1 MKKGYLVAGVA
12 LLSLAALQGCSNSSS
27 AKTEGTTYSYVFVE
41 DPTTLDYTVSG
52 RHGTSQITTQGVD
65 GLLEND
71 QYGNLIPSLAKDWK
85 VSSDGL
91 TYTYTLRKGV
101 KWYTSDGEEYAEVT
115 ADDFVTGLKHA
126 ADKKSSTLYIVQDS
140 IKGLNDYVEGT
151 TKDFSEVGIKAVDKY
166 TVQYTLNQ
174 PESYWN
180 SKTTYGILQ
189 LVNADFLKSQGD
201 DFGSVDP
208 SSILYNGAFILKSIT
223 SKSSIEFN
231 KNENYW
237 DADKVKLE
245 AVKLTYDDG
254 SDPESLYRNFDKGN
268 YSRAILYPTKS
279 GYKDI
284 KKKYK
289 DEIYYEPQDQST
301 YYVSFNLNRK
311 AYEFT
316 SKENDSQ
323 KTDIHKA
330 ILNKDFRQA
339 ITFAFDRAAWNS
351 QAVGE
356 EASTKALRNLFVPP
370 AFVSTNGT
378 EFGDLVTEELASNS
392 TWSDVDFSDA
402 QDGLYNVDKAKASFE
417 KAKAALEAEGVQF
430 PIHLDIAAEQTDE
443 ISSQR
448 VSSLKQYIHQN
459 IITMNLGV
467 SYPSYAN
474 LPILQVIGQGQGKT
488 EAREVT
494 FPTGKTK
501 MSSID
506 IYSRTYKSP
515 KKADAMAIDNFGKGD
530 AYTATR
536 NRYSDPSMVSN
547 SVRIGIIG
555 VIISYA
561 FGLPI
566 GLLMARFKN
575 GFFDRFSTGVTTFLL
590 ALPSIAIIYAIRFIG
605 SALGLPDSFPALGA
619 HDWRSY
625 ALPAFILGFLSIP
638 GTVVWFRR
646 YVVDLQNSDFVR
658 FARAKGLSENEISRK
673 HLFKQAM
680 VPIVNGIPEAILGTI
695 VGATLTETIF
705 AFPGMGKMLIESI
718 KATNNAMVVGL
729 VFLFTSLSVISL
741 LLGDLLMVILDPRIK
756 LASKGGKR

>member
-27 AKTEGTTYSYVFVE
+27 AKKEDTTYSYVFVE

-52 RHGTSQITTQGVD
+52 RRGTSQITTQGVD

-140 IKGLNDYVEGT
+140 IKGLNDYVEGI

-189 LVNADFLKSQGD
+189 PVNADFLKSQGD

-223 SKSSIEFN
+223 SKSSIEFD

-323 KTDIHKA
+323 KTDTHKA

-339 ITFAFDRAAWNS
+339 ITFAFDRTAFAA
-351 QAVGE
+351 QALGE
-356 EASTKALRNLFVPP
+356 EGAVKALRSSFVPP
-370 AFVSTNGT
+370 AFVSANGK
-378 EFGDLVTEELASNS
+378 EFGDFVKEELASDS
-392 TWSDVDFSDA
+392 TWNDVDLSDA
-402 QDGLYNVDKAKASFE
+402 QDGFYNVEKAKASFE
-417 KAKAALEAEGVQF
+417 KAKTALEAEGVQF
-430 PIHLDIAAEQTDE
+430 PIHLDIAANQTDE
-443 ISSQR
+443 TNTQQI
-448 VSSLKQYIHQN
+448 SSLKQSIESSLGKDNVVVDVQAESADDYERTGYYAESADQKDYDLSEPSGWGPDYDDPSTYLDVFKSEGVQSDKIGVDGESDEDVDKVVGLDKYTELVSEAAGITDDLEARYKAYAKAQAWLTDSA
-459 IITMNLGV
+459 IIIPLYSKGAMPVLSKIV
-467 SYPSYAN
+467 PFSPSYATSGVKGSN
-474 LPILQVIGQGQGKT
+474 VYDDGPYKYYELQD
-488 EAREVT
+488 EPVT
-494 FPTGKTK
+494 AKQYEK
-501 MSSID
+501 ALKKWEKAKE
-506 IYSRTYKSP
+506 KSN
-515 KKADAMAIDNFGKGD
+515 KEYQEK
-530 AYTATR
+530 
-536 NRYSDPSMVSN
+536 
-547 SVRIGIIG
+547 
-555 VIISYA
+555 
-561 FGLPI
+561 
-566 GLLMARFKN
+566 
-575 GFFDRFSTGVTTFLL
+575 
-590 ALPSIAIIYAIRFIG
+590 
-605 SALGLPDSFPALGA
+605 
-619 HDWRSY
+619 
-625 ALPAFILGFLSIP
+625 
-638 GTVVWFRR
+638 
-646 YVVDLQNSDFVR
+646 
-658 FARAKGLSENEISRK
+658 LSEHVE
-673 HLFKQAM
+673 
-680 VPIVNGIPEAILGTI
+680 
-695 VGATLTETIF
+695 
-705 AFPGMGKMLIESI
+705 
-718 KATNNAMVVGL
+718 
-729 VFLFTSLSVISL
+729 
-741 LLGDLLMVILDPRIK
+741 D
-756 LASKGGKR
+756 

>member
-1 MKKGYLVAGVA
+1 MKKSYLVAGVT

-71 QYGNLIPSLAKDWK
+71 RYGNLIPSLAKDWK

-126 ADKKSSTLYIVQDS
+126 ADKKSSALYIVQDS

-189 LVNADFLKSQGD
+189 PVNADFLKSKGD

-208 SSILYNGAFILKSIT
+208 SSILYNGAFLLKSVT
-223 SKSSIEFN
+223 SKSSIEFE

-237 DADKVKLE
+237 DADKVSIDNI
-245 AVKLTYDDG
+245 KLTYNDG
-254 SDPESLYRNFDKGN
+254 SDPESLYKNFDKGN
-268 YSRAILYPTKS
+268 YTRARLYPTKS
-279 GYKDI
+279 SYKAI
-284 KKKYK
+284 EKKYK
-289 DEIYYEPQDQST
+289 DDIFYIPQDQST
-301 YYVSFNLNRK
+301 YYISFNLNRK

-323 KTDIHKA
+323 KTDTHKA
-330 ILNKDFRQA
+330 VLNKDFRQA

-351 QAVGE
+351 QGVGE

-370 AFVSTNGT
+370 EFVSTNGT
-378 EFGDLVTEELASNS
+378 EFGELVTEELASNS

-417 KAKAALEAEGVQF
+417 KAKTTLAAEGVQF

-443 ISSQR
+443 IGIDGESDEDVEKVVGLDKYTELVTEAAAITDDLDARYKAYAKAQAYLTDEAIMIPI
-448 VSSLKQYIHQN
+448 VS
-459 IITMNLGV
+459 LGAYPTLSKIV
-467 SYPSYAN
+467 PFSPSYATSGTKGGSVYDSGSYKYYE
-474 LPILQVIGQGQGKT
+474 LQD
-488 EAREVT
+488 EPVT
-494 FPTGKTK
+494 AKQYEK
-501 MSSID
+501 AL
-506 IYSRTYKSP
+506 KKW
-515 KKADAMAIDNFGKGD
+515 KKAKEK
-530 AYTATR
+530 
-536 NRYSDPSMVSN
+536 SN
-547 SVRIGIIG
+547 AE
-555 VIISYA
+555 YQE
-561 FGLPI
+561 
-566 GLLMARFKN
+566 K
-575 GFFDRFSTGVTTFLL
+575 
-590 ALPSIAIIYAIRFIG
+590 
-605 SALGLPDSFPALGA
+605 
-619 HDWRSY
+619 
-625 ALPAFILGFLSIP
+625 
-638 GTVVWFRR
+638 
-646 YVVDLQNSDFVR
+646 
-658 FARAKGLSENEISRK
+658 LSE
-673 HLFKQAM
+673 H
-680 VPIVNGIPEAILGTI
+680 
-695 VGATLTETIF
+695 
-705 AFPGMGKMLIESI
+705 IE
-718 KATNNAMVVGL
+718 
-729 VFLFTSLSVISL
+729 
-741 LLGDLLMVILDPRIK
+741 D
-756 LASKGGKR
+756 

>member
-1 MKKGYLVAGVA
+1 MKKSYLVAAGVT
-12 LLSLAALQGCSNSSS
+12 LLSLTALQGCSNTSSS
-27 AKTEGTTYSYVFVE
+27 KKEGTTYSYVYVE

-126 ADKKSSTLYIVQDS
+126 ADKKSSALYIVQDS

-189 LVNADFLKSQGD
+189 PVNADFLKSQGD

-208 SSILYNGAFILKSIT
+208 SSILYNGAFILKSVT
-223 SKSSIEFN
+223 SKSSIEFE
-231 KNENYW
+231 KNESYW
-237 DADKVKLE
+237 DADKVSIDNI
-245 AVKLTYDDG
+245 KLTYSDG
-254 SDPESLYRNFDKGN
+254 SDPESLYKNFDKGN
-268 YSRAILYPTKS
+268 YTRARLYPTKS
-279 GYKDI
+279 SYKAI
-284 KKKYK
+284 EKKYK
-289 DEIYYEPQDQST
+289 DEIFYTPQDQST

-316 SKENDSQ
+316 SKENDTQ
-323 KTDIHKA
+323 KTDTHKA

-339 ITFAFDRAAWNS
+339 VTFAFDRAAWNS

-370 AFVSTNGT
+370 EFVSTNGT

-417 KAKAALEAEGVQF
+417 KAKTTLAAEGVQF

-448 VSSLKQYIHQN
+448 VSSLKQSVEASLGTDN
-459 IITMNLGV
+459 IVIDIQTESSDDYERTGYYAESADQKDYDLSEASGWSPDYDDPSTYLDVFKTDGEQSDKIGIDGESDEDVEEAVGLDKYTELVTEAAAITDDLDARYKAYAKAQAYLTDEAIMIPIVSLGASPTLSKIV
-467 SYPSYAN
+467 PFSPSYATSGTKGGSVYDSGSYKYYK
-474 LPILQVIGQGQGKT
+474 LQDKP
-488 EAREVT
+488 VT
-494 FPTGKTK
+494 TK
-501 MSSID
+501 Q
-506 IYSRTYKSP
+506 YEKALKKW
-515 KKADAMAIDNFGKGD
+515 KKAKEK
-530 AYTATR
+530 
-536 NRYSDPSMVSN
+536 SN
-547 SVRIGIIG
+547 AE
-555 VIISYA
+555 YQE
-561 FGLPI
+561 
-566 GLLMARFKN
+566 K
-575 GFFDRFSTGVTTFLL
+575 
-590 ALPSIAIIYAIRFIG
+590 
-605 SALGLPDSFPALGA
+605 
-619 HDWRSY
+619 
-625 ALPAFILGFLSIP
+625 
-638 GTVVWFRR
+638 
-646 YVVDLQNSDFVR
+646 
-658 FARAKGLSENEISRK
+658 LSE
-673 HLFKQAM
+673 H
-680 VPIVNGIPEAILGTI
+680 
-695 VGATLTETIF
+695 
-705 AFPGMGKMLIESI
+705 IE
-718 KATNNAMVVGL
+718 
-729 VFLFTSLSVISL
+729 
-741 LLGDLLMVILDPRIK
+741 D
-756 LASKGGKR
+756 

>member
-12 LLSLAALQGCSNSSS
+12 LLSLAALQGGSNSSS

-166 TVQYTLNQ
+166 TIQYTLNQ

-189 LVNADFLKSQGD
+189 PVNADFLKSQGD

-223 SKSSIEFN
+223 SKSSIEFDKN
-231 KNENYW
+231 KNYW

-448 VSSLKQYIHQN
+448 VSSLKQSVEASLGTDN
-459 IITMNLGV
+459 IVIDVQKESTDDYERTGYYAVSADQKDYDLSEASGWSPDYDDPSTYLDVFKSEGAQSDKIGVDGESDEKVEEIVGLDHYTELVTEAAVITDDLDARYKAYAKAQAYLTDEVIMIPIVSLGAKPTLSKV
-467 SYPSYAN
+467 VPFSPSYATS
-474 LPILQVIGQGQGKT
+474 GDKGK
-488 EAREVT
+488 
-494 FPTGKTK
+494 
-501 MSSID
+501 
-506 IYSRTYKSP
+506 
-515 KKADAMAIDNFGKGD
+515 D
-530 AYTATR
+530 AYKYYELQD
-536 NRYSDPSMVSN
+536 NP
-547 SVRIGIIG
+547 
-555 VIISYA
+555 
-561 FGLPI
+561 
-566 GLLMARFKN
+566 
-575 GFFDRFSTGVTTFLL
+575 VTTKQYEK
-590 ALPSIAIIYAIRFIG
+590 ALKK
-605 SALGLPDSFPALGA
+605 
-619 HDWRSY
+619 WEK
-625 ALPAFILGFLSIP
+625 
-638 GTVVWFRR
+638 
-646 YVVDLQNSDFVR
+646 
-658 FARAKGLSENEISRK
+658 AKEKSNKEYQEKLSEHVE
-673 HLFKQAM
+673 
-680 VPIVNGIPEAILGTI
+680 
-695 VGATLTETIF
+695 
-705 AFPGMGKMLIESI
+705 
-718 KATNNAMVVGL
+718 
-729 VFLFTSLSVISL
+729 
-741 LLGDLLMVILDPRIK
+741 D
-756 LASKGGKR
+756 